1 MAKTDKELAVELVLA
16 QIQASSVIKHNQVQ
30 TGSVIK
36 PETVANLVTYY
47 YNTLKS
53 LDNKAE

>member
-36 PETVANLVTYY
+36 SETVANLVTYY

>member
-1 MAKTDKELAVELVLA
+1 MAKTDKELAVELVLY

-36 PETVANLVTYY
+36 SETVANLVTYY

>member
-36 PETVANLVTYY
+36 SETVANLVTYY

-53 LDNKAE
+53 LDNKVE

>member
-36 PETVANLVTYY
+36 
-47 YNTLKS
+47 S
-53 LDNKAE
+53 

>member
-16 QIQASSVIKHNQVQ
+16 QIQASSVIKHNQAQ

-36 PETVANLVTYY
+36 SETVANLVTYY

>member
-36 PETVANLVTYY
+36 SETVANLVTYY

-53 LDNKAE
+53 IDNKAE